1 MTDFPFFAKTV
12 GRRKIAVANLELI
25 PGSGKIQV
33 NGRTA
38 ETFFSNYPN
47 RIYLVY
53 QPFRVSFNLNF
64 DVRVKIHGGGLK
76 SQAEALQLALSR
88 ALVIVQPRSQNLFRE
103 YQFLT
108 RDPREKERRKYGLK
122 KARKAPQFSKRL

>member
-1 MTDFPFFAKTV
+1 
-12 GRRKIAVANLELI
+12 
-25 PGSGKIQV
+25 
-33 NGRTA
+33 
-38 ETFFSNYPN
+38 
-47 RIYLVY
+47 VY